1 MESFNLGS
9 VKPKSTRL
17 IEYEMCVP
25 PFQFV
30 LCSCEGFFME
40 KRKRGILIMEEKL
53 ILDTHEKPSVLN
65 WISLSAQ
72 HVLAMFGAT
81 VLVPMLT
88 GLPVG
93 LTLISSGIG
102 TLMYILITKGKVPIF
117 LGSSFAF
124 ISPIVA
130 SMASEGQGGVT
141 GGLIMIGLCYLVIA
155 LIVKFAGTGWIRKA
169 LPPVVIGPT
178 IMIIGLYLAPVAV
191 RWSTLADGARDGE
204 WMWQN
209 VAIALITLSVAIF
222 VSAYTKGLFQLLP
235 IFFGMVV
242 GYVVSVMFGI
252 VDFSVVEYAGVF
264 NDVNFAIFNYA
275 PVFSWE
281 IAALMIPVS
290 IVTIAEHIGDVLLLN
305 DILKRDLTKDP
316 GLHRTLIG
324 DGLASLMAGLI
335 GGPANTT
342 YGENIGVVGLT
353 KVASVWVIGGAAVAA
368 IILGFI
374 APFTA
379 LISTIPFPV
388 MGGVSILLFGII
400 ASCGARVMI
409 NGRVNLGLQRNL
421 IIASVILVLGVGDME
436 IHFGNI
442 TIGGMALAAIV
453 GIILNLILPNPES
466 AEDLS
471 AE

>member
-1 MESFNLGS
+1 
-9 VKPKSTRL
+9 
-17 IEYEMCVP
+17 MCVL
-25 PFQFV
+25 FSLFMTDGIFLKAKNIRGV
-30 LCSCEGFFME
+30 LN
-40 KRKRGILIMEEKL
+40 MEEKL
-53 ILDTHEKPSVLN
+53 ILDTHELPKALN
-65 WISLSAQ
+65 WLSLSAQ

-124 ISPIVA
+124 ITPIVA
-130 SMASEGQGGVT
+130 ARSIDATLDEYGTIISGANQGAVT
-141 GGLIMIGLCYLVIA
+141 GGLIMVGISY
-155 LIVKFAGTGWIRKA
+155 LIVAMVIKFAGTGWVQKV

-191 RWSTLADGARDGE
+191 RWSTLANGARDGE
-204 WMWQN
+204 WMWEN
-209 VAIALITLSVAIF
+209 VIIALITLSVAIF

-235 IFFGMVV
+235 IFFGMFV
-242 GYVVSVMFGI
+242 GYIAAVLFGI
-252 VDFSVVEYAGVF
+252 VDFTAVQNVGLF
-264 NDVNFAIFNYA
+264 NDLSFAIFYHR
-275 PVFSWE
+275 PVFSLE
-281 IAALMIPVS
+281 IAALMIPVAV
-290 IVTIAEHIGDVLLLN
+290 VTIAEHIGDVLLLN
-305 DILKRDLTKDP
+305 DILKRDLTKKP

-353 KVASVWVIGGAAVAA
+353 KVASVWVIGGAAIAA

-374 APFTA
+374 APFTS

-421 IIASVILVLGVGDME
+421 IIASVILVLGVGDLE
-436 IHFGNI
+436 LHFGNI
-442 TIGGMALAAIV
+442 TVGGMALAAIV
-453 GIILNLILPNPES
+453 GIILNLILPNPE
-466 AEDLS
+466 AKT
-471 AE
+471 AN

>member
-1 MESFNLGS
+1 MED
-9 VKPKSTRL
+9 
-17 IEYEMCVP
+17 
-25 PFQFV
+25 
-30 LCSCEGFFME
+30 
-40 KRKRGILIMEEKL
+40 KL
-53 ILDTHEKPSVLN
+53 ILDTHERPKPLN
-65 WISLSAQ
+65 WLSLSAQ

-93 LTLISSGIG
+93 LTLISSGVG

-130 SMASEGQGGVT
+130 AMSIGATLDESGNIISGANQGAVT
-141 GGLIMIGLCYLVIA
+141 GGLIMVGLCYLVIA
-155 LIVKFAGTGWIRKA
+155 LIVKFAGTNWIHKV

-178 IMIIGLYLAPVAV
+178 IMTIGLYLAPVAI
-191 RWSTLADGARDGE
+191 RWSTLADGAVDGE
-204 WMWQN
+204 WVLTN
-209 VAIALITLSVAIF
+209 FIIALITLLVAIF
-222 VSAYTKGLFQLLP
+222 VSTYTKGLFQLLP
-235 IFFGMVV
+235 IFFGMVA
-242 GYVVSVMFGI
+242 GYIAAVLFGI
-252 VDFSVVEYAGVF
+252 VDFSAVENIGLF
-264 NDVNFAIFNYA
+264 NDLSLAIFNYT
-275 PVFSWE
+275 PVFSLE
-281 IAALMIPVS
+281 VAALMIPVAV
-290 IVTIAEHIGDVLLLN
+290 VTIAEHIGDVLLLN
-305 DILKRDLTKDP
+305 DILKRDLTKEP

-353 KVASVWVIGGAAVAA
+353 KVASVWVIGGAAFAA

-374 APFTA
+374 APFTS

-409 NGRVNLGLQRNL
+409 NGRVDLGLQRNL
-421 IIASVILVLGVGDME
+421 IITSVILVIGVGRMQLN
-436 IHFGNI
+436 FGAI
-442 TIGGMALAAIV
+442 RIDGMALAAIV
-453 GIILNLILPNPES
+453 GIILNLILPNPKAKTEK
-466 AEDLS
+466 
-471 AE
+471 

>member
-1 MESFNLGS
+1 
-9 VKPKSTRL
+9 
-17 IEYEMCVP
+17 
-25 PFQFV
+25 
-30 LCSCEGFFME
+30 
-40 KRKRGILIMEEKL
+40 MEEKL
-53 ILDTHEKPSVLN
+53 ILDTHEKPSALN

-81 VLVPMLT
+81 VLVPLLT

-130 SMASEGQGGVT
+130 SMATAGQGGVT
-141 GGLIMIGLCYLVIA
+141 GGLIMVGLSYFIIA
-155 LIVKFAGTGWIRKA
+155 IIIKFAGTNWVHRV
-169 LPPVVIGPT
+169 LPPIVIGPT

-191 RWSTLADGARDGE
+191 RWSTLAGGAVDGDWE
-204 WMWQN
+204 LTN
-209 VAIALITLSVAIF
+209 VIVALITLTVAIF
-222 VSAYTKGLFQLLP
+222 VSTYTKGLFQLLP
-235 IFFGMVV
+235 IFFGMIA
-242 GYVVSVMFGI
+242 GYIAAVIFGI
-252 VDFSVVEYAGVF
+252 VDFSTLTNVGLF
-264 NDVNFAIFNYA
+264 NNLEFAIFNYP
-275 PVFSWE
+275 PVFSLE
-281 IAALMIPVS
+281 IAALMIPVAV
-290 IVTIAEHIGDVLLLN
+290 VTIAEHIGDVLLLN

-353 KVASVWVIGGAAVAA
+353 KIASVWVIGGAAVTA

-379 LISTIPFPV
+379 LIATIPFPV

-400 ASCGARVMI
+400 ASCGARVLI
-409 NGRVNLGLQRNL
+409 NGKVNLGLQRNL
-421 IIASVILVLGVGDME
+421 IIASVILVVGVGRMQLNL
-436 IHFGNI
+436 GNI
-442 TIGGMALAAIV
+442 SIDGMALAAIV

-466 AEDLS
+466 
-471 AE
+471 